1 MADSH
6 EGKPQHGAPNEPNL
20 PIVWSPK
27 LGASEESVE
36 HTAASDADAA
46 MASPADDAAS
56 EEAAQSGREAGASPA
71 RSMRFAMLAASVAA
85 AAALGSFVGSL
96 SASGVAHV
104 WPATDVATT
113 NGVSAAK
120 PELSAL
126 KAELAGAAHNANG
139 QFAKL
144 ADRLERL
151 EQAQSEPAAKLAR
164 MADLLEKLEK
174 KSTAAPPETTGS
186 IASQSVAPE
195 AKRTDRILPDWVVQ
209 SAQGGRVLVASRYN
223 GVFEVV
229 TGAVLPGIGRVE
241 AIKRQDGQWVV
252 VTEHGL
258 IVER

>member
-1 MADSH
+1 MADEH
-6 EGKPQHGAPNEPNL
+6 EDKPKDDAPAEPQL
-20 PIVWSPK
+20 PVVWSPK
-27 LGASEESVE
+27 LDATAESSEDFRPS
-36 HTAASDADAA
+36 AD
-46 MASPADDAAS
+46 
-56 EEAAQSGREAGASPA
+56 EAATEQAAEAGREGGASPT

-104 WPATDVATT
+104 WPVSQVAATT
-113 NGVSAAK
+113 GASAAK
-120 PELSAL
+120 PDLSAL
-126 KAELAGAAHNANG
+126 KADLAGAAHNANG

-144 ADRLERL
+144 ADRLDRL
-151 EQAQSEPAAKLAR
+151 EQAQSEPAAKLAH
-164 MADLLEKLEK
+164 MAELLERLEK
-174 KSTAAPPETTGS
+174 RSTAAAPETTGS
-186 IASQSVAPE
+186 IASQPASSE
-195 AKRTDRILPDWVVQ
+195 AKRTDRILQDWVVQ
-209 SAQGGRVLVASRYN
+209 SAQGGKVLVASRYN

>member
-6 EGKPQHGAPNEPNL
+6 EGKPQDGTPSEPQL
-20 PIVWSPK
+20 PVVWSPK
-27 LGASEESVE
+27 LDASAESSEDVPPSANE
-36 HTAASDADAA
+36 AGSEQDA
-46 MASPADDAAS
+46 
-56 EEAAQSGREAGASPA
+56 ETGREGGASPT

-104 WPATDVATT
+104 WPGTQVAAT
-113 NGVSAAK
+113 NGASAAK
-120 PELSAL
+120 PDLSAL
-126 KAELAGAAHNANG
+126 KADLAGAAHNANG

-144 ADRLERL
+144 ADRLDRL
-151 EQAQSEPAAKLAR
+151 EQAQSEPAAKLSR
-164 MADLLEKLEK
+164 MAELLERLEK
-174 KSTAAPPETTGS
+174 KTTAAAPETTGS
-186 IASQSVAPE
+186 IASQPASSE
-195 AKRTDRILPDWVVQ
+195 AKRTDRILQDWVVQ
-209 SAQGGRVLVASRYN
+209 SAQAGKVLVASRYN

-229 TGAVLPGIGRVE
+229 AGAVLPGAGRVE